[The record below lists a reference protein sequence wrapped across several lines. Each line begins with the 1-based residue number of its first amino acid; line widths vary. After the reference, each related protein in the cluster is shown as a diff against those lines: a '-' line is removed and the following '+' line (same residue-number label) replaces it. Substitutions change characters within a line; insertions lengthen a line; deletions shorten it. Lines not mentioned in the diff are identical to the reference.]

1 MKIDQVFII
10 ALFTKRGNKNI
21 TIILNELAANSRL
34 NKTLCSLLE
43 SKLETLEYKCH
54 QFPI

>member
-43 SKLETLEYKCH
+43 SKL
-54 QFPI
+54 